1 MKRTT
6 KAAAA
11 TVLALSAAPLMATQ
25 AMAATTYSKADTV
38 IQRNGTTLL
47 HAVHLIAVDPWSHE
61 STSWL
66 PVYYLNEAMH
76 QAGFTAAWHGTTE
89 TWSLTVP
96 STYSTPPDVA
106 NPPSVQATNSAKMA
120 IALNGTV
127 VAYAPRLV
135 APDPYSGVETT
146 YVPIYYVMQVM
157 KRVGITPTWNG
168 TDWDFDTHVLGS
180 THPTPTAPS
189 SPESQTAMASA
200 MWAMFDAKTWD
211 VVTHPTMAQAGVTP
225 TSGAVTAGEAA
236 TWLADWASHAMGYS
250 SSQYGVTHNP
260 SFQPWSLR
268 YEASQNPFT
277 WAQINGLYAGTTLGS
292 SNNELSALQA
302 QTVLSNLQY
311 WLNGYKTLSN
321 GVVQMHVPFYSK
333 KGLWQLVEGKVLTQ
347 SQYDAILTDDTKYYD
362 QVTLTRVGQDIDLS
376 LPSTA
381 HSVTGIEWSVGDG
394 ASGANPLKY
403 GYFGGEPGPGRSG
416 GLTLKAPLA
425 SDTGLSIGMYSLAKS
440 FTGSFGGY
448 GLRIFTPFISGNM
461 DPAYQLDESDGQSIL
476 SLPPSIQSHID

>member
-1 MKRTT
+1 MKILYKTI
-6 KAAAA
+6 AA
-11 TVLALSAAPLMATQ
+11 TIIAVSATPLFATE

-38 IQRNGTTLL
+38 IQMNGTTLL

-76 QAGFTAAWHGTTE
+76 KAGFTAVWNGTTE

-96 STYSTPPDVA
+96 NTYGTPPDVA

-168 TDWDFDTHVLGS
+168 TNWDFDTHVLGS
-180 THPTPTAPS
+180 TNPTPTAPS

-236 TWLADWASHAMGYS
+236 TWLADWARHALGYVD
-250 SSQYGVTHNP
+250 QGYGTTAPAFHW
-260 SFQPWSLR
+260 FR
-268 YEASQNPFT
+268 MAYEASPNPFT
-277 WAQINGLYAGTTLGS
+277 WGQIYGLYANTSVTSASQTLTTT
-292 SNNELSALQA
+292 QA
-302 QTVLSNLQY
+302 QTVLSNLQW
-311 WLNGYKTLSN
+311 WLNGYKVLPNGAYLLHIPLYSHYNEYADEVNAQSPYTLAD
-321 GVVQMHVPFYSK
+321 Y
-333 KGLWQLVEGKVLTQ
+333 EAALTE
-347 SQYDAILTDDTKYYD
+347 DATFYD
-362 QVTLTRVGQDIDLS
+362 QVTLQQ
-376 LPSTA
+376 
-381 HSVTGIEWSVGDG
+381 
-394 ASGANPLKY
+394 SGANWLVSLPNTAGSPTNVAWQLAYNGHIFY
-403 GYFGGEPGPGRSG
+403 GYEGGPSDVGDQGGKTFSVPFQSG
-416 GLTLKAPLA
+416 GGFAIGIYSLDENGLGDTFGIPANHTTLMPQYVLDGGGMQGA
-425 SDTGLSIGMYSLAKS
+425 SNLPSGLSV
-440 FTGSFGGY
+440 
-448 GLRIFTPFISGNM
+448 
-461 DPAYQLDESDGQSIL
+461 
-476 SLPPSIQSHID
+476 